1 MICIIALQHKTKTM
15 EKHQVK
21 IAIVEDDANLRLLV
35 SQRIASEGYQVL
47 EAADGTSGEELIL
60 REQPHIV
67 LLDWMLPGKTG
78 NEVCTAVREKD
89 FTGIVIMITA
99 KAQDVDKI
107 DAYNFGV
114 SDYITKP
121 FNMEVLMALLEN
133 KVKFIVN
140 SDKPDIIKFANME
153 HHPSTHMLMRD
164 GKKVEL
170 TILENRILLYFL
182 KNQNKVINRDE
193 LMMVVWGYN
202 SDVNTRTL
210 DMHIVR
216 LRKKI
221 ENNPEHPML
230 LQTVRGVGYKFVLE

>member
-1 MICIIALQHKTKTM
+1 M
-15 EKHQVK
+15 EKQQVK

-47 EAADGTSGEELIL
+47 EAADGTSGEALIL
-60 REQPHIV
+60 KEQPHIV

-78 NEVCTAVREKD
+78 NEVCTSIREKD

-121 FNMEVLMALLEN
+121 FSMEVLMALIEN

-140 SDKPDIIKFANME
+140 SDKSEFIKFANME

-230 LQTVRGVGYKFVLE
+230 LQTVRGIGYKFVLE

>member
-1 MICIIALQHKTKTM
+1 M
-15 EKHQVK
+15 EKSQVK
-21 IAIVEDDANLRLLV
+21 IALVEDDANLRFLV
-35 SQRIASEGYQVL
+35 SQRLSGEGFQVV

-60 REQPHIV
+60 KEQPHIV

-78 NEVCTAVREKD
+78 MEVCTSVRNQD
-89 FTGIVIMITA
+89 FAGIIIMVTA
-99 KAQDVDKI
+99 KSQDVDKI
-107 DAYNFGV
+107 DAYHFGV

-121 FNMEVLMALLEN
+121 FNMEVLVALLEN
-133 KVKFIVN
+133 KVKYIV
-140 SDKPDIIKFANME
+140 SSEKTDVVKFANME
-153 HHPSTHMLMRD
+153 HHPNIHMLMKD

-182 KNQNKVINRDE
+182 KNIDKVINRDE

-221 ENNPEHPML
+221 EQNPEHPML
-230 LQTVRGVGYKFVLE
+230 LQTVRGVGYKFCLEY